1 MTVYTTL
8 PTDDANLAVTVTDSN
23 DLVTLN
29 ITPASVNVT
38 SAVTTVNGYTGN
50 VTLDTDDISE
60 GSSNLY
66 YTDARFDTRLA
77 TKTTDNLT
85 EGSNLYFTTG
95 RIDGHLTGGTGVTYN
110 AGDISIGQDVATT
123 SDVTF
128 NTVTATDEF
137 IGHIDGSVRF
147 TAKNR
152 SGATIEPGQVI
163 YISGLSGNTPEVDL
177 AQSNSSSTMPAFG
190 IAIESIGNNNNGQF
204 ATFGSQRSLDIA
216 DWGESGITFSEGDI
230 LYVSATEAGHLTNV
244 PPAGESNQIQNIGKL
259 ERATPTT
266 NTTIKVG
273 GAGRSND
280 TPNLNTGN
288 IFIGNASNQAVTS
301 TLDTSIVPENTN
313 LYYTDARVDSHL
325 NQSNPT
331 AGYVLSWSGSDYA
344 WISNTGYTSFNTD
357 FDTRLATKDTGD
369 LSEGTNLY
377 YTDARA
383 RASISA
389 TGSLGY
395 NSTTGVISYTQPTN
409 VSTFSNDAGYIT
421 ASSTDTLTNKS
432 GNISMF
438 TNDAGYLTSE
448 TDSQTLSFTSPNLSI
463 SNGNSVDLSTLE
475 VDAVDGGTY

>member
-204 ATFGSQRSLDIA
+204 ATFGSQRSLDIS
-216 DWGESGITFSEGDI
+216 DWGETGITFSEGDV

-244 PPAGESNQIQNIGKL
+244 PPAGESNQIQNMGKL
-259 ERATPTT
+259 ERATPTS
-266 NTTIKVG
+266 NTTIKVA
-273 GAGRSND
+273 GAGRAND
-280 TPNLNTGN
+280 TPNLDNGN
-288 IFIGNASNQAVTS
+288 IFIGNVSNQAVTS

-313 LYYTDARVDSHL
+313 LYYTAARD
-325 NQSNPT
+325 T
-331 AGYVLSWSGSDYA
+331 AQ
-344 WISNTGYTSFNTD
+344 FNTD
-357 FDTRLATKDTGD
+357 FATKDTGD

-389 TGSLGY
+389 TGSINY
-395 NSTTGVISYTQPTN
+395 NNSTGVISYTQPTN

-421 ASSTDTLTNKS
+421 ASSTETLTNKS